1 MSHVV
6 DVKGLTKTYKSVT
19 ALEDVTFSIEQNSVV
34 GLLGRNGAGK
44 TTLLQMLSA
53 QGFESSGRVEV
64 FGEHPYENE
73 GVLSRLCFIKES
85 QTYPDGFKVRHVLD
99 SARLMYPDWDQAFA
113 QRLLQDF
120 ALPSDRAVKKLSRG
134 MVSALGVT
142 VGLASRAPLTFF
154 DEPYLGLDAVA
165 RQLFY
170 DRLLQ
175 DYAENPR
182 TIVLST
188 HLIDEVADLLEHVL
202 LIDRGRLV
210 LDEDADTLRTNAVTI
225 TGPAELVESFTAAR
239 AKLRVERLGSAFSRV
254 VVTGGLDATDRA
266 RAEQLG
272 LGVDAVSLQQLVVLR
287 TGDQPDAGESSKD
300 LT

>member
-6 DVKGLTKTYKSVT
+6 EVERLTKTYKSVT
-19 ALEDVTFSIEQNSVV
+19 ALDDVTFSIKENSVV

-53 QGFESSGRVEV
+53 QGFESSGRVQV

-73 GVLSRLCFIKES
+73 RVLSRLCFIKES
-85 QTYPDGFKVRHVLD
+85 QTYPDGFKVAHVLD
-99 SARLMYPDWDQAFA
+99 SARLMYPGWDESFA
-113 QRLLQDF
+113 RALMRDF
-120 ALPSDRAVKKLSRG
+120 DLPANRAVKKLSRG

-165 RQLFY
+165 RHLFY

-202 LIDRGRLV
+202 LIDQGRLV
-210 LDEDADTLRTNAVTI
+210 ADEDAQTLRESVVTI
-225 TGPAELVESFTAAR
+225 TGPSDNVASFATGHDTLHAEQ
-239 AKLRVERLGSAFSRV
+239 LGSAYSRV
-254 VVTGGLDATDRA
+254 VVTGGLDAADRA

-272 LGVDAVSLQQLVVLR
+272 LGVDPVSLQELVVLTTKNPAR
-287 TGDQPDAGESSKD
+287 ADENEEE